1 MRKIWLFL
9 GVALLGAILA
19 LGAVACGDDD
29 DDDNG
34 GTTPDAPT
42 ATEAADA
49 TEAPGA
55 TEPDATE
62 AANGDPSA
70 FTTVVATD
78 NPTLGT
84 ILTTFDGYTL
94 YTFDSDTGGTPTCLD
109 ACANTWPPMVSQGD
123 PTGGDGVSGTL
134 DLVERPDGIMQV
146 TYDGTP
152 LYMYSGDPS
161 PGDTNGDGFGGV
173 WHVVS
178 LD

>member
-42 ATEAADA
+42 ATEAAGA
-49 TEAPGA
+49 PTEPGA
-55 TEPDATE
+55 TEPAD
-62 AANGDPSA
+62 GDPSA
-70 FTTVVATD
+70 FTTVVATE